1 MDLIGPAFTD
11 FGFVKIIFFYPMF
24 IRYFLGNG
32 QHTYRIHIAVKKGK
46 KSIMR
51 EYKSGH
57 LTFNIKH
64 S

>member
-1 MDLIGPAFTD
+1 
-11 FGFVKIIFFYPMF
+11 MF

-64 S
+64 SWI